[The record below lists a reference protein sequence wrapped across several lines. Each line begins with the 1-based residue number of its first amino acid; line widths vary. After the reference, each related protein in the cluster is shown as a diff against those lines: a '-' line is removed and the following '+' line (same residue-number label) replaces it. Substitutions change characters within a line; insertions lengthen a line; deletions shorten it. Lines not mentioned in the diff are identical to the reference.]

1 MSGEATIRL
10 DILVGVFDQVE
21 DIIGADS
28 SYSMLHYAALEQGRL
43 LGASAVDERTLAE
56 TLARVGPLVGT
67 HLEAILDSP
76 QELQIRAPDFAACLK
91 SRSAQA
97 VLMGLLEGL
106 VSRARNRPYS
116 ARWNGEALSGVIHLE
131 PTRSASAG
139 VPG

>member
-43 LGASAVDERTLAE
+43 L
-56 TLARVGPLVGT
+56 VGPLVGT